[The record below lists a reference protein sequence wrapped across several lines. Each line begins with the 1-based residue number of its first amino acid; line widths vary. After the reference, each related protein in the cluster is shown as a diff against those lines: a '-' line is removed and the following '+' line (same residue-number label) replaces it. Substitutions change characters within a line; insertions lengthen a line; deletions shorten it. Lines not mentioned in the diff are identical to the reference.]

1 MTEND
6 PEHEDVRLRSFI
18 QKCYPDAAIAEVEIQ
33 RDEANLVT
41 LTIHTATPG
50 AIMGARGQKV
60 ETVRAALEEKS
71 GKKMQ
76 INVVSTSI
84 TQNEPC
90 PNLDVQLPGCLAGP
104 RGAVPLRARAGRA
117 VSFC

>member
-1 MTEND
+1 MAEND
-6 PEHEDVRLRSFI
+6 KDQEDVRLRSFI
-18 QKCYPDAAIAEVEIQ
+18 EKCYPDATIAQVDIQ
-33 RDEANLVT
+33 RDEADHVT

-50 AIMGARGQKV
+50 TIMGPRGQKV

-84 TQNEPC
+84 AHN
-90 PNLDVQLPGCLAGP
+90 
-104 RGAVPLRARAGRA
+104 
-117 VSFC
+117 